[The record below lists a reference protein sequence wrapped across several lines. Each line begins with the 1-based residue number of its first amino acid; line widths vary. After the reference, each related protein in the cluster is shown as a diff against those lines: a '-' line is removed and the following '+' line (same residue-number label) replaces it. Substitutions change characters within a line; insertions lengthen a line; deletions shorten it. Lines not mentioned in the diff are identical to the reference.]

1 MFVSD
6 VLQFVRVS
14 GVFTFVS
21 GVDPVRLSQCGSVC
35 VSLRC
40 SSVCLRCGSVYLRCG
55 SVCPSL
61 RCVSICL
68 RCVSIFLRYDA
79 VCLSCGSVSL
89 SLRCSFVCL
98 RCGSVSLS
106 LGCIFVCLRCGSV
119 CLRCGSVFRRSL
131 RCGSVLASVCL
142 MCDSVFCLSLR
153 CGSVLSQVWFQNRR
167 AKWRR
172 QEKVESTRL
181 TDTLPIPSSPG
192 ISQFASSLP
201 LDPWL
206 TPPIIQTV
214 GGSHLSP
221 SVTMQSLG
229 ISPVLT
235 SQAMT
240 SYPEFL
246 ASTMNAA
253 AAAASCAPSLAAP
266 GLMSSSSLAGVFC
279 SSGLANKHQQGELG
293 FGDPMKSSCLASL
306 RVKAREHAEKF

>member
-1 MFVSD
+1 MFP
-6 VLQFVRVS
+6 FVS
-14 GVFTFVS
+14 GVFPFVS
-21 GVDPVRLSQCGSVC
+21 GVVPFVSGVAPFVSAVVPFASGVVPFVLGICFFSFLS
-35 VSLRC
+35 
-40 SSVCLRCGSVYLRCG
+40 
-55 SVCPSL
+55 
-61 RCVSICL
+61 
-68 RCVSIFLRYDA
+68 
-79 VCLSCGSVSL
+79 
-89 SLRCSFVCL
+89 SFFF
-98 RCGSVSLS
+98 G
-106 LGCIFVCLRCGSV
+106 
-119 CLRCGSVFRRSL
+119 
-131 RCGSVLASVCL
+131 
-142 MCDSVFCLSLR
+142 LSLR

-253 AAAASCAPSLAAP
+253 AAAASSCAPSLAAP